1 MYIVLFPSSLIN
13 VCIYFE
19 KLFILIIQVIHEYV
33 LAAAAAAAKSLHSCP
48 TLCNPIDC
56 SLPGS
61 LSLGFSRQ
69 EHWCIYLMIKDD
81 SLESLTT
88 YPVMWFRSQ
97 FVQTCLPISC
107 LPGRK
112 LQWNKHFN
120 IIICNTIKKQSSECY
135 L

>member
-1 MYIVLFPSSLIN
+1 MQCYRQIFNCTRCHCLQTLHYSKVKFFNMY
-13 VCIYFE
+13 
-19 KLFILIIQVIHEYV
+19 
-33 LAAAAAAAKSLHSCP
+33 AAANLLQSCP
-48 TLCNPIDC
+48 TLCDPIDG

-69 EHWCIYLMIKDD
+69 EHWCIYLVIKDD